1 MDIVYR
7 YEAVS
12 RTRVL
17 ERFELFGAGRK
28 DLESRNPE
36 TVTTVRETV
45 ARDSRSAVKLMFR
58 ETIHKAS
65 HEDFGNRKICVI
77 FILHSRT
84 KNSFCR
90 YGEVLPGESR
100 HDHHPTTSYTS
111 PRPSR
116 HF

>member
-45 ARDSRSAVKLMFR
+45 ARDSR
-58 ETIHKAS
+58 
-65 HEDFGNRKICVI
+65 
-77 FILHSRT
+77 
-84 KNSFCR
+84 
-90 YGEVLPGESR
+90 
-100 HDHHPTTSYTS
+100 
-111 PRPSR
+111 
-116 HF
+116 